1 MKMAVDIGGAT
12 IKNPVMTAS
21 GTFGYGQEYAELCD
35 ITKLG
40 AVVTKGIT
48 IEPAGGNPPPRG
60 CETAAGMLNAIGLQ
74 NVGVTAF
81 IDEKLPILR
90 ERGVAC
96 VVNVQG
102 STIDEFVAVA
112 ERLTGCDGVTALE
125 LNVSC
130 PNKAGGLAFG
140 TDPEA
145 LQKLVAAVRSATTLP
160 LMTKLSPNVG
170 DVTECAHAAV
180 DGGTDSLSLINT
192 LVGMAVELG
201 DPSRGVKPHP
211 VLRNVTGGLSGP
223 AIKPVALRMVWEV
236 VKAVEVPVIG
246 IGGIATATDALE
258 FLAVGA
264 SAVQVGTANFYNPRA
279 CEELVD
285 GIAAFMAEHAIAD
298 INDFIGSFEIP
309 WRGERRS

>member
-1 MKMAVDIGGAT
+1 MNLAVDIGGVT

-21 GTFGYGQEYAELCD
+21 GTFGYGEEYAGLCD
-35 ITKLG
+35 LGKLG

-48 IEPAGGNPPPRG
+48 LEPAGGNPPPRG
-60 CETAAGMLNAIGLQ
+60 FETAAGMLNAIGLQ
-74 NVGVTAF
+74 NVGVEAF
-81 IDEKLPILR
+81 IEEKLPYLH

-96 VVNVQG
+96 VVNIQG
-102 STIDEFVAVA
+102 STIEEFVAVA
-112 ERLTGCDGVTALE
+112 RRLTGCAAVTALE

-130 PNKAGGLAFG
+130 PNKADGLTFG
-140 TDPEA
+140 TRPKA
-145 LQKLVAAVRSATTLP
+145 LKELVGAVRKATPLP

-170 DVTECAHAAV
+170 DVAECARAAV
-180 DGGTDSLSLINT
+180 EGGSNSLSLINT
-192 LVGMAVELG
+192 IIGMAVELG
-201 DPSRGVKPHP
+201 DAERGVKPHP

-236 VKAVEVPVIG
+236 ARAVDVPVIG

-279 CEELVD
+279 CEEIAD
-285 GIAAFMAEHAIAD
+285 GIAAFMAEHAIENV
-298 INDFIGSFEIP
+298 NDFIGTFEV
-309 WRGERRS
+309 S

>member
-1 MKMAVDIGGAT
+1 MKTAVDIGGAT

-21 GTFGYGQEYAELCD
+21 GTFGYGQVYAALCD
-35 ITKLG
+35 ISRLG
-40 AVVTKGIT
+40 AVVVKGIT
-48 IEPAGGNPPPRG
+48 LEPTEGNPPPRG

-74 NVGVTAF
+74 NVGVDAF
-81 IDEKLPILR
+81 IEEKLPYLR
-90 ERGVAC
+90 DRGVAC

-102 STIDEFVAVA
+102 SSVEEFVAVA

-130 PNKAGGLAFG
+130 PNKAGGLTFG

-145 LQKLVAAVRSATTLP
+145 LRELVAAVRKATTLP

-170 DVTECAHAAV
+170 DITECARAAV
-180 DGGTDSLSLINT
+180 EGGSDSLSLINT
-192 LVGMAVELG
+192 IIGMAITLG
-201 DPSRGVKPHP
+201 DPARGIKPQP

-236 VKAVEVPVIG
+236 AQAVEVPVIG
-246 IGGIATATDALE
+246 IGGIGTATDALE

-279 CEELVD
+279 CEEIVD

-298 INDFIGSFEIP
+298 INDFIGTFEIP
-309 WRGERRS
+309 WRRG

>member
-1 MKMAVDIGGAT
+1 MKTAVDIGGAM

-21 GTFGYGQEYAELCD
+21 GTFGYGEEYASLCD

-40 AVVTKGIT
+40 AVVTKGVT
-48 IEPAGGNPPPRG
+48 LDPAQGNPPPRG

-74 NVGVTAF
+74 NVGVEAF
-81 IDEKLPILR
+81 ISDKLPYLR

-102 STIDEFVAVA
+102 ASVDEFVAVC
-112 ERLTGCDGVTALE
+112 ERLTGCEGVTALE

-130 PNKAGGLAFG
+130 PNKAGGLVFG

-145 LQKLVAAVRSATTLP
+145 LRQLVFAVRKATSLP

-170 DVTECAHAAV
+170 DIVEFARAAV
-180 DGGTDSLSLINT
+180 DGGSNSLSLINT
-192 LVGMAVELG
+192 LIGMAITLG
-201 DPSRGVKPHP
+201 DPARGVKPRP

-223 AIKPVALRMVWEV
+223 AIKPVALRMVWQV
-236 VKAVEVPVIG
+236 AQAVEVPVIG
-246 IGGIATATDALE
+246 IGGIASAGDALE

-264 SAVQVGTANFYNPRA
+264 SAVQVGTAGFSDPRA
-279 CEELVD
+279 CEEIVE
-285 GIAAFMAEHAIAD
+285 GIGAFMAEHAVAD
-298 INDFIGSFEIP
+298 INDFVGTFEIP
-309 WRGERRS
+309 WQRD

>member
-1 MKMAVDIGGAT
+1 MKTAVDIGGAT

-21 GTFGYGQEYAELCD
+21 GTFGYGEEYTGLCD
-35 ITKLG
+35 IMKLG

-48 IEPAGGNPPPRG
+48 LEPGRGNPPPRG

-74 NVGVTAF
+74 NVGVEAF
-81 IDEKLPILR
+81 IEEKLPYLR
-90 ERGVAC
+90 DRGVAC

-102 STIDEFVAVA
+102 SSVEEFVAVA

-130 PNKAGGLAFG
+130 PNKAGGLTFG
-140 TDPEA
+140 TDPVA
-145 LQKLVAAVRSATTLP
+145 LRELVAAVRKATTLP

-170 DVTECAHAAV
+170 DITECARAAV
-180 DGGTDSLSLINT
+180 EGGSDSLSLINT
-192 LVGMAVELG
+192 IIGMAITLG
-201 DPSRGVKPHP
+201 DPARGIKPQP

-236 VKAVEVPVIG
+236 AQAVEVPVIG
-246 IGGIATATDALE
+246 IGGIGTATDALE

-279 CEELVD
+279 CEEIVD
-285 GIAAFMAEHAIAD
+285 GIAVFMAEHAIAD
-298 INDFIGSFEIP
+298 INDFIGTFEIP
-309 WRGERRS
+309 WRRG

>member
-1 MKMAVDIGGAT
+1 MKTAVDIGGAT

-21 GTFGYGQEYAELCD
+21 GTFGYGEVYAELCD

-48 IEPAGGNPPPRG
+48 LEPAQGNPPPRG
-60 CETAAGMLNAIGLQ
+60 VETAAGMLNAIGLQ
-74 NVGVTAF
+74 NVGVDAF
-81 IDEKLPILR
+81 IAEKLPYLR

-102 STIDEFVAVA
+102 GSIDEFVAVA
-112 ERLTGCDGVTALE
+112 KRLTGLDGVTALE

-140 TDPEA
+140 TDPVA
-145 LQKLVAAVRSATTLP
+145 LEQLVTAVRAATTLP

-170 DVTECAHAAV
+170 DVTECARAAV
-180 DGGTDSLSLINT
+180 SGGTNSLSLINT

-201 DPSRGVKPHP
+201 DPSRGIRPHP

-223 AIKPVALRMVWEV
+223 AIKPVALRMVWQV
-236 VKAVEVPVIG
+236 AQAVDVPVIG
-246 IGGIATATDALE
+246 IGGIASAADALE

-264 SAVQVGTANFYNPRA
+264 SALQVGTANFYNPRA
-279 CEELVD
+279 CEEIVD
-285 GIAAFMAEHAIAD
+285 GIAAYMTEHAVAD
-298 INDFIGSFEIP
+298 VNDFIGTFEIP
-309 WRGERRS
+309 WPRA

>member
-1 MKMAVDIGGAT
+1 MKTAVDIGGAT

-21 GTFGYGQEYAELCD
+21 GTFGYGQVYAALCD
-35 ITKLG
+35 ISRLG
-40 AVVTKGIT
+40 AVVIKGIT
-48 IEPAGGNPPPRG
+48 LEPTEGNPPPRG

-74 NVGVTAF
+74 NVGVDAF
-81 IDEKLPILR
+81 IEEKLPYLR
-90 ERGVAC
+90 DRGVAC

-102 STIDEFVAVA
+102 SSVEEFVAVA

-130 PNKAGGLAFG
+130 PNKAGGLTFG

-145 LQKLVAAVRSATTLP
+145 LRELVAAVRKATTLP

-170 DVTECAHAAV
+170 DITECARAAV
-180 DGGTDSLSLINT
+180 EGGSDSLSLINT
-192 LVGMAVELG
+192 IIGMAITLG
-201 DPSRGVKPHP
+201 DPARGIKPQP

-236 VKAVEVPVIG
+236 AQAVEVPVIG
-246 IGGIATATDALE
+246 IGGIGTATDALE

-279 CEELVD
+279 CEEIVD

-298 INDFIGSFEIP
+298 INDFIGTFEIP
-309 WRGERRS
+309 WRRG

>member
-1 MKMAVDIGGAT
+1 MKTAVDIGGAT

-21 GTFGYGQEYAELCD
+21 GTFGYGQVYAALCD
-35 ITKLG
+35 ITRLG
-40 AVVTKGIT
+40 AVVVKGIT
-48 IEPAGGNPPPRG
+48 LEPTEGNPPPRG

-74 NVGVTAF
+74 NVGVDAF
-81 IDEKLPILR
+81 IEEKLPYLR
-90 ERGVAC
+90 DRGVAC

-102 STIDEFVAVA
+102 SSVEEFVAVA

-130 PNKAGGLAFG
+130 PNKAGGLTFG

-145 LQKLVAAVRSATTLP
+145 LRELVAAVRKATTLP

-170 DVTECAHAAV
+170 DITECARAAV
-180 DGGTDSLSLINT
+180 EGGSDSLSLINT
-192 LVGMAVELG
+192 IIGMAITLG
-201 DPSRGVKPHP
+201 DPARGIKPQP

-236 VKAVEVPVIG
+236 AQAVEVPVIG
-246 IGGIATATDALE
+246 IGGIGTATDALE

-279 CEELVD
+279 CEEIVD

-298 INDFIGSFEIP
+298 INDFIGTFEIP
-309 WRGERRS
+309 WRRG